1 LKSASL
7 LKAAGSLIL
16 SRFGGFV
23 QGVSMANQIQA
34 AKVGCHNVFGNG
46 KKASDPV
53 SLMLIMNSTSNA
65 LP

>member
-1 LKSASL
+1 MKSASL
-7 LKAAGSLIL
+7 LKAAESLML

-34 AKVGCHNVFGNG
+34 AKVGCHNVFGNET
-46 KKASDPV
+46 KASDPV
-53 SLMLIMNSTSNA
+53 SLMSIPNSTLNA

>member
-7 LKAAGSLIL
+7 LKAAESLML
-16 SRFGGFV
+16 SRFDGLI

-34 AKVGCHNVFGNG
+34 AKVGCQNGFGNET
-46 KKASDPV
+46 KASDPV
-53 SLMLIMNSTSNA
+53 LLMSIPNSTLNA